1 MNSNQ
6 WQLIKKSLSI
16 SIGKSLILI
25 EVTTFFLYRFLSMD
39 VRNQYSSM
47 TDIDY
52 YWLITIIDLSINCV
66 WGTRG
71 KKNVVT
77 SSFS

>member
-6 WQLIKKSLSI
+6 EQLIEKSLSI

-52 YWLITIIDLSINCV
+52 Y
-66 WGTRG
+66 
-71 KKNVVT
+71 
-77 SSFS
+77 